1 MFNRVIDV
9 NGLCSDVAEGGASII
24 RVDYCL
30 AKRRLFC
37 GFQKLKPVG
46 FCVVCV
52 LWKLQVKLYV
62 HYTSHILYVH
72 YTSHI
77 LYVHYTNISTPT
89 STINCNLH
97 FYHTKYLINKKSLFY
112 EFKCQCA
119 INPSTTLI
127 HKRLHTVTL

>member
-9 NGLCSDVAEGGASII
+9 NGLCSDVAEGDASII
-24 RVDYCL
+24 RVDSCL
-30 AKRRLFC
+30 AKRRLFY

-52 LWKLQVKLYV
+52 LWKLYVK
-62 HYTSHILYVH
+62 LYVH

-97 FYHTKYLINKKSLFY
+97 FYHTKYLINKKKFVL
-112 EFKCQCA
+112 
-119 INPSTTLI
+119 
-127 HKRLHTVTL
+127 